1 MSRPFL
7 VLADLSK
14 QLLPPLPL
22 VPDTTP
28 DLCRRS
34 TDTALIIHR
43 VAAFIRWVVRRLD
56 CLSGTAPVIVAPL
69 HKYRHA
75 AQDKPHNLPRSHGDS
90 AGTQSCKQG
99 RQHIQCEDRLQA
111 DLHGCTAGCDNIAG
125 RATGHSRS
133 PILIE
138 ANALANLHVLRCLET
153 DGAVPKLDQTFFSNC
168 MYAVTHATGKQA
180 VQFNVDKNAS
190 LAASHSLYSQ
200 ELPPAS
206 TARETY
212 IHKRREFC
220 TWSNAVLPQLI
231 IVAMLVLL
239 LLLTM

>member
-28 DLCRRS
+28 DSCRRS

-43 VAAFIRWVVRRLD
+43 VAAFIRWVARRLD

-75 AQDKPHNLPRSHGDS
+75 AQDKPHTCRGFMATRQARRAANKEGSIYSVKTGF
-90 AGTQSCKQG
+90 KQIFTDA
-99 RQHIQCEDRLQA
+99 RLAEITLQA
-111 DLHGCTAGCDNIAG
+111 VQLVT
-125 RATGHSRS
+125 

-200 ELPPAS
+200 ELRHICPG
-206 TARETY
+206 
-212 IHKRREFC
+212 F
-220 TWSNAVLPQLI
+220 TWSCWTSMPCKAHPMPQNYSPCCPKAATTHTLSP
-231 IVAMLVLL
+231 
-239 LLLTM
+239 